1 MIEARGISVIIPAFN
16 AERYLAAAIDSVF
29 DQTLQPDEVI
39 VVNDGSTDLTAAVLA
54 GYGDRINVIA
64 QPNGGIAVANNR
76 GVAAANGSFLCFLD
90 ADDLWVADKLEKQM
104 DWMTRHPETE
114 AVFGHVRQFVSE
126 DLNENDRSRFLCPLD
141 AQAGVMKITMLIRRT
156 AFGRVGTFDEG
167 LRNADFVDWYARA
180 LDHGLRT
187 HMLPEVVA
195 LRRQHNANLGV
206 VARDAQRRDNVAVLK
221 RALDRR
227 RAARRDS
234 RDPKS

>member
-1 MIEARGISVIIPAFN
+1 MIEAHGISVIIPAFN

-39 VVNDGSTDLTAAVLA
+39 VVDDGSIDRTAAVLA
-54 GYGDRINVIA
+54 GYGDRISVIA

-76 GVAAANGSFLCFLD
+76 GVAAASGSFLCFLD
-90 ADDLWVADKLEKQM
+90 ADDLWVANKLEKQM

-126 DLNENDRSRFLCPLD
+126 DLSENERSRFLCPPD
-141 AQAGVMKITMLIRRT
+141 PQAGVMKITMLIRRT
-156 AFGRVGTFDEG
+156 AFDGVGTFDEG

-206 VARDAQRRDNVAVLK
+206 VARDVQRRDNVAVLK

-227 RAARRDS
+227 RATRRDS
-234 RDPKS
+234 RDAKN